1 MDTDEA
7 GGSCAGGQY
16 AHHSKE
22 PIPSDGTPSDVVD
35 SKPIFTDALGMR
47 ETRSAA
53 RSRNPSDVL
62 QNGRWCGAGQATG
75 GARSHCPGSGSPGHH
90 VWPGWFGHG

>member
-47 ETRSAA
+47 DTRSAA

-62 QNGRWCGAGQATG
+62 QNGRWCGAGQAT
-75 GARSHCPGSGSPGHH
+75 
-90 VWPGWFGHG
+90 